1 MYDTISSVALSILSV
16 SFDAGVRTAYLSRG
30 KVVEDRPIEANELRL
45 AARLGEDE
53 RFGRMGVYHFDYSSL
68 TDRCEPRNSWFMR
81 EFNWGAFY
89 HYDLALAEDWTLA
102 NEVMPYWALIPH
114 ADPSMEW
121 WFIQSLRNPYVVPS
135 WFMRRGTVTSDFTY
149 FKLGLQKPL
158 SCRDIGWER
167 LTVTPGVFAELGNSA
182 LMTGR
187 YGLREN
193 GSGIP
198 TGIQS
203 VIVELCANYRIN
215 ENFRLFATL
224 QQFDLVNADAR
235 KLSHKPNCRDLTVFM
250 LGVTVG
256 F

>member
-1 MYDTISSVALSILSV
+1 MYDAFSTVALSLLSV

-30 KVVEDRPIEANELRL
+30 KVVEDRPVEANELRL
-45 AARLGEDE
+45 AVRLGEDE
-53 RFGRMGVYHFDYSSL
+53 RFGRVGAYHFDYSSL

-89 HYDLALAEDWTLA
+89 HYDFELAEDWALA
-102 NEVMPYWALIPH
+102 NEVMPYWALLPH
-114 ADPSMEW
+114 TDPLMEW
-121 WFIQSLRNPYVVPS
+121 WVIQSLRNPYVIPS
-135 WFMRRGTVTSDFTY
+135 WFMRRGTVASDFTY

-158 SCRDIGWER
+158 SLGDFGLEC

-187 YGLREN
+187 YGRKED
-193 GSGIP
+193 GGAIP

-203 VIVELCANYRIN
+203 VIAELLVNYRIN
-215 ENFRLFATL
+215 ENFGLFALL

-235 KLSHKPNCRDLTVFM
+235 ELTHKPNRRDLTIFTI
-250 LGVTVG
+250 GVSVR